1 MLSNRLTETLATNG
15 ASPCPEVQTMVFR
28 RRWHPI
34 WLLCLALASLPGLSF
49 LASRADT
56 TTRPP
61 ASLAHQTVPAGP
73 VGHVIT
79 HLDGDHLP
87 DTVSGRTTA
96 GGRYLIEVH
105 LSSQPSKVTITT
117 NGFGFAV
124 QDVNADSLADLLV
137 ADGLGGRFIQLE
149 NDGNGAFTPCPA
161 REPQHYS
168 GTRPQDSATATDWPA
183 QSSRPPQPA
192 PVFWRLSLP
201 ALVFEGRQ
209 AWLDPGQNRTECRV
223 VPGCPSRAPPS
234 TSTMT
239 ATATQTTTA

>member
-1 MLSNRLTETLATNG
+1 
-15 ASPCPEVQTMVFR
+15 MVFC

-34 WLLCLALASLPGLSF
+34 WLFCLVLAGLPGLSF
-49 LASRADT
+49 LASRPNT
-56 TTRPP
+56 VPQRPS
-61 ASLAHQTVPAGP
+61 SLVNQTAPAGP
-73 VGHVIT
+73 VGHIIAY
-79 HLDGDHLP
+79 LDGDHLP
-87 DTVSGRTTA
+87 DTVSGNTTTD
-96 GGRYLIEVH
+96 GRYLIEVR
-105 LSSQPSKVTITT
+105 LSSQPSKVTITA

-137 ADGLGGRFIQLE
+137 ADGLLGRFIHLE
-149 NDGNGAFTPCPA
+149 NDGHGVFTPCVT
-161 REPQHYS
+161 REPLHQS
-168 GTRPQDSATATDWPA
+168 GPEPTDSATATDWPA
-183 QSSRPPQPA
+183 QSPRPPQPA